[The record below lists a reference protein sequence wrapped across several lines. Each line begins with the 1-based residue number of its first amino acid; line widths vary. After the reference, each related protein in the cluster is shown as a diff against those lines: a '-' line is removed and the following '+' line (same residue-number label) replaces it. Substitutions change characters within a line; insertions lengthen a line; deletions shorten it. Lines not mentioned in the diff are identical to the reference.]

1 MVRITALFTLAFAAL
16 ALATTNTQCQNKF
29 DTCRSSGDPNEAQCA
44 AEHAAC
50 CSDAFDTCRSS
61 GDPNEA
67 HMKYGT
73 DILDSVEYVA
83 VSVCNTP

>member
-1 MVRITALFTLAFAAL
+1 MVRITAIFTLAFAAL

-67 HMKYGT
+67 QCAADNAACKGQK
-73 DILDSVEYVA
+73 
-83 VSVCNTP
+83 